1 MLKFESDDFAVWAI
15 PGRTH
20 KSKEELLRII
30 AELGREKATSIQLI
44 DSKKIF
50 GRDHLRAAFEK
61 TVRSFRSERNVSDSP
76 VTEMMLY
83 LSGCRQIQEAL
94 DAIGL
99 KEQSKSLIL
108 LSDREPGDISKLL
121 SLEEDES
128 VLSPEGKDVRSLG
141 ISDIE
146 ISTVREKDA
155 PDLVLE
161 RVASVDVRKK

>member
-1 MLKFESDDFAVWAI
+1 MLKLESDDFAVWVLS
-15 PGRTH
+15 GRTE
-20 KSKEELLRII
+20 KSKKELLRVI
-30 AELGREKATSIQLI
+30 AELGRKKAASIQLV

-50 GRDHLRAAFEK
+50 GQDHLRAAFEK
-61 TVRSFRSERNVSDSP
+61 TVRAFKSGQNVSDSI

-99 KEQSKSLIL
+99 KEQPKSLIV
-108 LSDREPGDISKLL
+108 LSDREPGDLSNLL

-128 VLSPEGKDVRSLG
+128 VLSPEGKDVRCLG

-146 ISTVREKDA
+146 ISTVREKDVT
-155 PDLVLE
+155 DLALE